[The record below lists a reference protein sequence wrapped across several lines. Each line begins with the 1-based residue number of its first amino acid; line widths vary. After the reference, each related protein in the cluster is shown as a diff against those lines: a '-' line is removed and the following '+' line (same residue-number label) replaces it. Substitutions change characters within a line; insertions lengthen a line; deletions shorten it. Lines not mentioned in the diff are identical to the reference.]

1 MLKTV
6 EFILNNNNWEE
17 LLSGDP
23 YNIRIK
29 RKDSLVMFNYTQ
41 GISTPCEIVNEC
53 RGLILDESDNF
64 KVIRYGLYRFYNH
77 GETGHAEI
85 DTSSMQVMEK
95 IDGSLVMF
103 YYYNNRWH
111 HSTRSTFDS
120 VEANIGET
128 NTNFSELIERAI
140 INQNIYVNDFDKNLT
155 YVFELVSPES
165 QIIVHY
171 DETKLYFLMARDMT
185 TLEEVIPYNIDTFTL
200 PKLYEIKTLDDA
212 IKIASEYSGKHFE
225 GFVVKDKYNNRL
237 KIKNTNWLRMHKM
250 FANGRLTYNDALNML
265 ISGDATEYL
274 SYFPE
279 HTSIF
284 QKVSDIYYGI
294 LNKAMNF
301 DCVDIQK
308 SVTRKEFA
316 EFVKYPSTLPESMS
330 FLKTVLKYPAF
341 AFSVYDGKA
350 ERFIRN
356 MKVDKFVK
364 MFIKED

>member
-1 MLKTV
+1 LESEDIMLKTV

-41 GISTPCEIVNEC
+41 GISEPCEIVNEC

-77 GETGHAEI
+77 GETAHAEI

-128 NTNFSELIERAI
+128 NTNFAQLIERAI
-140 INQNIYVNDFDKNLT
+140 INQNIDVEAFDKNLT

-185 TLEEVIPYNIDTFTL
+185 TFEEVIPYNVNTFTL

-212 IKIASEYSGKHFE
+212 IKIASEYDGKSFE
-225 GFVVKDKYNNRL
+225 GFVVKDKFNNRL
-237 KIKNTNWLRMHKM
+237 KVKNTNWLRMHKM
-250 FANGRLTYNDALNML
+250 FANGRITD
-265 ISGDATEYL
+265 GDILSMILAGDDIEYL

-279 HTSIF
+279 NTEKF
-284 QKVSDIYYGI
+284 NEVRNIYYHVLETARKADS
-294 LNKAMNF
+294 LNLAQVF
-301 DCVDIQK
+301 D
-308 SVTRKEFA
+308 RKTFA
-316 EFVKYPSTLPESMS
+316 KIVKNSRFSG
-330 FLKTVLKYPAF
+330 V
-341 AFSVYDGKA
+341 AFSAFDGKA
-350 ERFIRN
+350 E
-356 MKVDKFVK
+356 KFVRDMK
-364 MFIKED
+364 PNKFVEMFIGD